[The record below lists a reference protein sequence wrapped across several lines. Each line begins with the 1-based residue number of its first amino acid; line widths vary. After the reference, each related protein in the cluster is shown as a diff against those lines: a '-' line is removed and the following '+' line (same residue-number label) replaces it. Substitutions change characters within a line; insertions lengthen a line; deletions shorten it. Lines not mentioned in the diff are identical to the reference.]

1 MKIALSYGNIKETW
15 VANFFFFFTRNQF
28 RHNESVSVLYRNA
41 LWDCF
46 GGKFRATFPRNSAT
60 ALSRTKT
67 SLSLSLSLGKN
78 LHAKEDG
85 KDKKG
90 ETALR
95 VSSSSFPWT
104 IALRYQSLAFCAR
117 L

>member
-1 MKIALSYGNIKETW
+1 MKIAVSYGNIKETW
-15 VANFFFFFTRNQF
+15 VANFVVVVFTRNQF

-67 SLSLSLSLGKN
+67 SLSLSVGKN

-104 IALRYQSLAFCAR
+104 IALRYQSLAFRAR